1 MKMSRGW
8 IYCMSNKAF
17 PTLLKIGQT
26 KNLPTARAEQLYSTG
41 VPYPFKIE
49 FAKKI
54 ENYEKREKI
63 IHSILEKITKRV
75 NPKRE
80 FFEASVRDVRPIFD
94 LIDGD
99 DYIEVPE
106 EECLLLKHILI
117 DGQKIKHTLG
127 QDERV
132 SIYSK
137 KDEKLKY
144 KEKSC
149 GFMQF
154 GKIHCDELK
163 KKESISMA
171 QFHIE
176 IEKTFV
182 PITTILKNS
191 AY

>member
-1 MKMSRGW
+1 MSRGW

-63 IHSILEKITKRV
+63 IHSILEKIAKRV

-99 DYIEVPE
+99 DYIDVPE

-132 SIYSK
+132 CIYSK

-144 KEKSC
+144 KEKVC

-182 PITTILKNS
+182 PIATILKNS